1 MARASGPM
9 FRRIDHIGVIVD
21 DLAEARRW
29 LAEVFGLPL
38 GRTVDLP
45 EGKIRG
51 EFYNCGGVDI
61 EVLEVGDPEMR
72 RRRLGDG
79 KRARIEHI
87 AVEVDDLNAA
97 LAHLAGCG
105 VKATAPN
112 PRQVG
117 DTLNVWTAE
126 DTTGGVSYQLIQR
139 LPRRP

>member
-1 MARASGPM
+1 MSASSPM

-51 EFYNCGGVDI
+51 EFYTCGGVDI
-61 EVLEVGDPEMR
+61 EIIQIGDPEMR

-79 KRARIEHI
+79 TQARIEHI

-97 LAHLAGCG
+97 LDHLAGLG
-105 VKATAPN
+105 VKTTAPN

-117 DTLNVWTAE
+117 DTLNAWTAE

-139 LPRRP
+139 LSRRP